1 MSDDRHDREGD
12 GEERVGPGG
21 GGTGG
26 ESHGEDL
33 GMQLEHEAEG
43 DAEEDARTGSG
54 RPPGDSEDTVPFD
67 KESRLADQE
76 PSG

>member
-1 MSDDRHDREGD
+1 MSDDRHDREGN

-33 GMQLEHEAEG
+33 GMQLEH
-43 DAEEDARTGSG
+43 DAEEAGTGSG
-54 RPPGDSEDTVPFD
+54 RPPGDREDTVPFD